1 MAKILSVFLF
11 LVMTVHNG
19 VGNNIF
25 NPTNQVLQVVDT
37 SSKWE
42 NRGIFSLSL
51 AQAALI
57 NWAAGGENSFAVNG
71 LMKYFTNYTSSK
83 TSWENVINVGYGF
96 MKQGNNER
104 YLKTDDKFHVASK
117 YGHRINEFLN
127 YTLLLNFDTQMAI
140 GRNENDQKIAN
151 LFAPAYLITSLGFD
165 LRVQGAFSVVIAAL
179 TSKFTFV
186 NDQQLANQGSFGLE
200 GAVYDDFGVM
210 ITQARRYRSEF
221 GGYVSMNYVKND
233 FEQEWLKNISINSK
247 LTLFNNYLVKPE
259 NLDVNWELLVVMK
272 VNKFLSV
279 NINTHLY
286 YDHDV
291 KTSVDNDNDGTI
303 DSFGPRVQFKELL
316 GIGFVFNY

>member
-71 LMKYFTNYTSSK
+71 LMKYFTNYTSGK
-83 TSWENVINVGYGF
+83 TSWENVINVGYGV

-233 FEQEWLKNISINSK
+233 FEQEWLNNISINSK

-303 DSFGPRVQFKELL
+303 DSSGPRVQFKELL

>member
-1 MAKILSVFLF
+1 MSKILSVFLF

-42 NRGIFSLSL
+42 SRGDFSLSL

-71 LMKYFTNYTSSK
+71 LMKYFTNYTSVK

-233 FEQEWLKNISINSK
+233 FEQEWLNNISINSK

>member
-71 LMKYFTNYTSSK
+71 LMKYFTNYTSGK
-83 TSWENVINVGYGF
+83 TSWENVINVGYGV

-165 LRVQGAFSVVIAAL
+165 LRVQGAVSIVVAAL

-233 FEQEWLKNISINSK
+233 FEQEWLNNISINSK

-303 DSFGPRVQFKELL
+303 DSSGPRVQFKELL

>member
-11 LVMTVHNG
+11 LVMIVHNG

-25 NPTNQVLQVVDT
+25 NLTNQVLQVVDT

-233 FEQEWLKNISINSK
+233 FEQEWLNNISINSK

>member
-1 MAKILSVFLF
+1 
-11 LVMTVHNG
+11 
-19 VGNNIF
+19 
-25 NPTNQVLQVVDT
+25 
-37 SSKWE
+37 
-42 NRGIFSLSL
+42 
-51 AQAALI
+51 
-57 NWAAGGENSFAVNG
+57 
-71 LMKYFTNYTSSK
+71 MKYFTNYTSSK

-233 FEQEWLKNISINSK
+233 FEQEWLNNISINSK

>member
-25 NPTNQVLQVVDT
+25 NPTNHVLQVVDT

-71 LMKYFTNYTSSK
+71 LMKYFTNYTSGK

-165 LRVQGAFSVVIAAL
+165 LRVQGAFSVVVAAL

-233 FEQEWLKNISINSK
+233 FEQEWLNNISINSK

>member
-233 FEQEWLKNISINSK
+233 FEQEWLNNISINSK

-303 DSFGPRVQFKELL
+303 DSSGPRVQFKELL

>member
-71 LMKYFTNYTSSK
+71 LMKYFTNYTSGK
-83 TSWENVINVGYGF
+83 TSWENVINVGYGV

-233 FEQEWLKNISINSK
+233 FEQEWLNNISINSK

>member
-11 LVMTVHNG
+11 LVMIVHNG

-71 LMKYFTNYTSSK
+71 LMKYFTNYTSGK
-83 TSWENVINVGYGF
+83 TSWENVINVGYGV

-117 YGHRINEFLN
+117 YGYRINEFLN

-165 LRVQGAFSVVIAAL
+165 LRVQGAVSVVVAAL

-233 FEQEWLKNISINSK
+233 FEQEWLNNISINSK

-303 DSFGPRVQFKELL
+303 DSSGPRVQFKELL

>member
-233 FEQEWLKNISINSK
+233 FEQEWLNNISINSK